1 MTNLFLAL
9 VSQEVPNEEVLS
21 ALLALVGG
29 VKGASGLA
37 IVALSVQLLM
47 KFFGSS
53 LANFA
58 GKYKLLIVSVLS
70 LGGAVVASMVQ
81 GSSLVNALV
90 NGSVLTAVQV
100 LGSQVYIQ
108 FFKKG
113 E

>member
-1 MTNLFLAL
+1 MNQLFLAL

-29 VKGASGLA
+29 IKGGSALV
-37 IVALSVQLLM
+37 IVGLSVQLLM
-47 KFFGSS
+47 KFFGSA
-53 LANFA
+53 LAGFA

-70 LGGAVVASMVQ
+70 LGGAVVAAMLQ
-81 GSSLVNALV
+81 GSSIVTALV
-90 NGSVLTAVQV
+90 NGSVLAAVQV
-100 LGSQVYIQ
+100 LGSQIYKQ